1 MGFEPS
7 RAHISANQRLYH
19 SAISSPGEKKSE
31 ILFCFKWNVHFFD
44 SRSQRC
50 FIINSLTGKV
60 LSRCSKWAVSCSNL
74 CQCSLV
80 LLVLRYHLLVSC
92 QSPLYANFKSKQPQS
107 LAFRQQLMTRMIFTM
122 YPRSKIFI
130 FNFSHLC
137 LSNFQQRL
145 HVQPFTLPGYSM
157 QESHFIKPGRNS
169 FLYVILCKHVNIS
182 WRESHFG

>member
-1 MGFEPS
+1 MKKPKVGKWDSNPH
-7 RAHISANQRLYH
+7 RLIYQRTNACTTLLFH
-19 SAISSPGEKKSE
+19 PRGQKKSE

-60 LSRCSKWAVSCSNL
+60 LSRCSKWAISCSNL

-107 LAFRQQLMTRMIFTM
+107 CLQTTADDQDDLHNVSKKQNLHLQL
-122 YPRSKIFI
+122 
-130 FNFSHLC
+130 
-137 LSNFQQRL
+137 
-145 HVQPFTLPGYSM
+145 QPSVPF
-157 QESHFIKPGRNS
+157 
-169 FLYVILCKHVNIS
+169 
-182 WRESHFG
+182 